1 MKKALVA
8 AAVFVAVI
16 GTGGGVANAAPGP
29 TPDGGLTGACNMSNA
44 KATPGMLNAENS
56 ISAANANGITGMII
70 AIGHTDPTAVAPTY
84 CPNPTP

>member
-8 AAVFVAVI
+8 AVVFVAVI

-29 TPDGGLTGACNMSNA
+29 TPDGGLIGACNMTNA
-44 KATPGMLNAENS
+44 KATPGMLNAENR